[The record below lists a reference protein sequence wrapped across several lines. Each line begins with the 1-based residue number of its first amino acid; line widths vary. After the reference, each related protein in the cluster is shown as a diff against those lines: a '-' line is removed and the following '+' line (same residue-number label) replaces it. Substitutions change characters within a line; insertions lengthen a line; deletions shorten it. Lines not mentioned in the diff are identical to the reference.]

1 MAGPFGGRGSRGRA
15 ANRSGK
21 LFPFG
26 PVGVS
31 HVRTIR
37 RGDRE
42 AIRA

>member
-1 MAGPFGGRGSRGRA
+1 LA
-15 ANRSGK
+15 
-21 LFPFG
+21 FG

-37 RGDRE
+37 WGDRE